1 MLKILV
7 VDDHAI
13 VREGLK
19 QILAD
24 NPDIVVSGEASNG
37 GEALHRVS
45 KNKYDLVLLDISM
58 PDRSGLEVLRD
69 LRSQNPKLPVMIL
82 TMHTEE
88 QYALRAFKE
97 GASGYITKESAP
109 EELIDAI
116 LQVSSGGKYITHS
129 LAKKLAS
136 HVINFTKE
144 PSHTTLSLRE
154 LEVMSMI
161 ISGMTVKEIATELR
175 LGQRTIR
182 TYRHRIKCKIGVES
196 DLELMRYA
204 LENNLFT

>member
-7 VDDHAI
+7 VDDHVI

-69 LRSQNPKLPVMIL
+69 LRSQKPKLPVMIL

-116 LQVSSGGKYITHS
+116 LQ
-129 LAKKLAS
+129 
-136 HVINFTKE
+136 
-144 PSHTTLSLRE
+144 
-154 LEVMSMI
+154 
-161 ISGMTVKEIATELR
+161 
-175 LGQRTIR
+175 
-182 TYRHRIKCKIGVES
+182 
-196 DLELMRYA
+196 
-204 LENNLFT
+204 

>member
-69 LRSQNPKLPVMIL
+69 LRSHRPKLPVMIRKNSTL
-82 TMHTEE
+82 CVRSKKVPLDILPKK
-88 QYALRAFKE
+88 ARLR
-97 GASGYITKESAP
+97 
-109 EELIDAI
+109 
-116 LQVSSGGKYITHS
+116 
-129 LAKKLAS
+129 
-136 HVINFTKE
+136 N
-144 PSHTTLSLRE
+144 
-154 LEVMSMI
+154 
-161 ISGMTVKEIATELR
+161 
-175 LGQRTIR
+175 
-182 TYRHRIKCKIGVES
+182 
-196 DLELMRYA
+196 
-204 LENNLFT
+204 